1 MAAIIKGQRVVIARE
16 AATGEPAHVEV
27 EVDDPDVQC
36 ALVDGRLDAE
46 DLARLMTGFRGQPL
60 AWTPR
65 TGGVR
70 PANAGA
76 SSAYVVDDES
86 GMVYLLD

>member
-1 MAAIIKGQRVVIARE
+1 MSPLRLT
-16 AATGEPAHVEV
+16 ATQWIEEPS
-27 EVDDPDVQC
+27 
-36 ALVDGRLDAE
+36 LVDGHLDGE

-70 PANAGA
+70 PANAGS